1 MFLYIFQFVLHGP
14 GPRDGCIQRIFPTH
28 FFSIPKRWP
37 VNPFHWAFHVVPRA
51 FSSSTHGIERSY
63 DFLSSIIVM
72 MFCFLPKGIA
82 DRNELGKDYKESILK
97 YIPLLRNPLFNLQ
110 RAADFLE
117 AWVKGTLQMAP
128 LVPVSA

>member
-1 MFLYIFQFVLHGP
+1 
-14 GPRDGCIQRIFPTH
+14 
-28 FFSIPKRWP
+28 
-37 VNPFHWAFHVVPRA
+37 VVPRA
-51 FSSSTHGIERSY
+51 FSSSKHGIERSY
-63 DFLSSIIVM
+63 DFLPSIIVM